1 MVLLVHILIALSS
14 VAFSTLSIFAP
25 SDKKIKINYAFLA
38 ATWISGFFLVFQSN
52 VSFGHL
58 CLSGI
63 LYTGVVSMNIYLTKR
78 RLAAQ
83 EAPVEG

>member
-1 MVLLVHILIALSS
+1 MVLILHILIALSS
-14 VAFSTLSIFAP
+14 VAFSTVSIFAP
-25 SDKKIKINYAFLA
+25 TNKKIKINYAFLA

-63 LYTGVVSMNIYLTKR
+63 LYTGVVTMNIYLAKR
-78 RLAAQ
+78 KLAAQ
-83 EAPVEG
+83 QTS